1 VVQDEGVHIGASRK
15 EKTMARSLLGF
26 TSIATAASDQS
37 STATVVLPGVFLTW
51 VNFAAALTA
60 VFPTPARDVRH
71 A

>member
-1 VVQDEGVHIGASRK
+1 
-15 EKTMARSLLGF
+15 MARSLLGF
-26 TSIATAASDQS
+26 TSIATAASDQFG
-37 STATVVLPGVFLTW
+37 TATVALPGIFLTW